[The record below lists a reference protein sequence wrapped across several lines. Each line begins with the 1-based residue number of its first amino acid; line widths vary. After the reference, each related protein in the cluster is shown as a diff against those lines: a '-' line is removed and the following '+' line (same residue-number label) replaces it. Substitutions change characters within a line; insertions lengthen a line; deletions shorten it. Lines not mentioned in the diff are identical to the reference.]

1 MKFPF
6 LPLRGFCGM
15 ANTMATLTLLG
26 AFGTA
31 QAAIFKDSRFELLQ
45 DAAKYS
51 ELEQLAQARLKVNP
65 GDAEASAAL
74 SLALTFVDVSDAK
87 RLEAGARQAKLCIEQ
102 HPMVAACHL
111 AAAENLG
118 MQMVNM
124 GMAKAMRNAGTLK
137 AAWIRTLELDPSSF
151 AARVQLAKLYV
162 ALPAMLGGSV
172 SKAKDL
178 EVAVRSSQPETARII
193 RIHIA
198 AEEKKWAAMEDE
210 LLALKPSKDGAM
222 RKELREATT
231 QLAKVYLNDSKDLAK
246 ATRLYERLQREQP
259 DSASGF
265 YGMSR
270 VFAAQG
276 QTHEAIRNLERARA
290 LNDADE
296 YPIDHRLGDAYL
308 GKGDK
313 AQAKAAYER
322 YIANKRANPANLES
336 ARNGL
341 SQIK

>member
-1 MKFPF
+1 
-6 LPLRGFCGM
+6 M

-137 AAWIRTLELDPSSF
+137 AAWIRTLELLS
-151 AARVQLAKLYV
+151 L
-162 ALPAMLGGSV
+162 
-172 SKAKDL
+172 
-178 EVAVRSSQPETARII
+178 
-193 RIHIA
+193 IHI
-198 AEEKKWAAMEDE
+198 
-210 LLALKPSKDGAM
+210 
-222 RKELREATT
+222 
-231 QLAKVYLNDSKDLAK
+231 
-246 ATRLYERLQREQP
+246 
-259 DSASGF
+259 
-265 YGMSR
+265 
-270 VFAAQG
+270 
-276 QTHEAIRNLERARA
+276 
-290 LNDADE
+290 
-296 YPIDHRLGDAYL
+296 
-308 GKGDK
+308 
-313 AQAKAAYER
+313 
-322 YIANKRANPANLES
+322 
-336 ARNGL
+336 
-341 SQIK
+341 